1 MKFALIGAAGYIAER
16 HMRAIKETGNT
27 LVCASDRFDVMGR
40 IDSYFPDAE
49 FFLEHEN
56 LDKYM
61 DNQRMAGTPIDYVSI
76 CTPNYMHPSHIRF
89 ALRSGA
95 NAICEK
101 PMVIHPEE
109 MRIIKEIEEETGK
122 RVFTVLQLRHHQAIL
137 DLKEQIDKAP
147 TNKFYNIDLS
157 YITTRG
163 NWYFKS
169 WKGDVAKSG
178 GIATNIGI
186 HLFDML
192 IWIFGS
198 VKDCRVHLYESHKA
212 AGSLKLEKAEVKWH
226 LSLDENDLPAEAVQ
240 AGKRT
245 FRSIN
250 VEGKE
255 VEFSDGFTDL
265 HTVTYQNILNG
276 NGFGID
282 DARESIELTERI
294 RELGGLV

>member
-1 MKFALIGAAGYIAER
+1 MSKRFALIGAAGYIAER
-16 HMRAIKETGNT
+16 HMRAIKETGNE
-27 LVCASDRFDVMGR
+27 LICASDRFDVMGR
-40 IDSYFPDAE
+40 MDSYFPNAE

-61 DNQRMAGTPIDYVSI
+61 DNQRMAGQPIDYVSI

-89 ALRSGA
+89 ALRNGA

-101 PMVIHPEE
+101 PMVIYPDE
-109 MRIIKEIEEETGK
+109 MRIIKEIEGETGK
-122 RVFTVLQLRHHQAIL
+122 KVFTILQLRHHKAIL
-137 DLKEQIDKAP
+137 DLK
-147 TNKFYNIDLS
+147 NKIENTAAGKYYNIDLS

-163 NWYFKS
+163 KWYEKS
-169 WKGDVAKSG
+169 WKGDVTKSG

-192 IWIFGS
+192 IWVFGS
-198 VKDCRVHLYESHKA
+198 VKDCKVNLYEPHKA
-212 AGSLKLEKAEVKWH
+212 AGTLKLEKAEVKWH
-226 LSLDENDLPAEAVQ
+226 LSLDENDLPESAVK

-250 VEGKE
+250 IDGDEI
-255 VEFSDGFTDL
+255 EFSEGFTNL
-265 HTVTYQNILNG
+265 HTVTYQNILAG
-276 NGFGID
+276 KGFGID

-294 RELGGLV
+294 RNFR